1 MADIQSYAVRGMTC
15 ASCVRRVERALAAVP
30 GVEAVRVDLAGERAT
45 VTFADVKPQ
54 ALADALK
61 AKGYELVLAPSAS
74 EEAAE
79 ARASLLRVGLA
90 WAFALPLIAP
100 MLGVPLHLPAW
111 AQALLAA
118 GAAFGCGAGF
128 LVRAF
133 RLALKGETSMDTLIA
148 LGTLAAYGSGLA
160 EALSGA
166 HHTSFEIAA
175 SLPAFLLT
183 GKALEARAKHRA
195 TEGLGSLLALAPATA
210 LRLSMDP
217 LGRMR
222 PEGEGDS
229 ETEVPVAELRKG
241 DRVRVRP
248 GSKIPV
254 DGRVVGGRA
263 DVEEAL
269 LTGEPLPVPK
279 GAGDDVLAGALV
291 HGGSLEIEVRAAG
304 QGTWLAQLAAQVAEA
319 KGSHA
324 PAQALADRISEV
336 FVPAMLI
343 LAALT
348 LAGWWLHTGHLAL
361 AWRPAVTVLVI
372 ACPCALGLATPVAL
386 ATALGT
392 AARQGLLVRDTAALE
407 RLAVAT
413 DLVLDKT
420 GTLTLGHPR
429 LRVATPLGAVS
440 EADLRRWA
448 AALERDSEHPLAK
461 ALRAAWEGAPAAVEG
476 FQAHPGG
483 GVSGTVE
490 GHALRLGNA
499 AFLGVPFP
507 EVPEDALAVGLSEGG
522 TLLGLFLL
530 ADGLRAEA
538 AAVLA
543 GLRADGL
550 RLHLLSGDRPGSVAR
565 FAAPLPL
572 DSAEGG
578 ARPADKAQRIKALQ
592 AERRIVA
599 FAGDGVNDAAALA
612 TADAGLS
619 LPGLEAAAAS
629 APLNLR
635 HEGLRPL
642 LDARRLAV
650 KLHHVIRQNLAW
662 AFGYNLVLVPLAAF
676 GLLERFG
683 GPMLAGAAMGL
694 SSLTVV
700 LNALRLRRN

>member
-1 MADIQSYAVRGMTC
+1 M
-15 ASCVRRVERALAAVP
+15 AAVP
-30 GVEAVRVDLAGERAT
+30 GVEAVKVDLAAERAT
-45 VTFADVKPQ
+45 VTFDGVTPPT
-54 ALADALK
+54 LAEALK

-79 ARASLLRVGLA
+79 ARAARWRVGLA
-90 WAFALPLIAP
+90 WAFALPLLAP
-100 MLGVPLHLPAW
+100 MVGLPLHLNPW
-111 AQALLAA
+111 IQGALA
-118 GAAFGCGAGF
+118 GGAVFGCGAAF
-128 LVRAF
+128 LRRAA
-133 RLALKGETSMDTLIA
+133 RLAAKGETSMDTLVA
-148 LGTLAAYGSGLA
+148 LGTLAAFGSGLA
-160 EALSGA
+160 ESMAGA

-183 GKALEARAKHRA
+183 GKWLEARAKHRA
-195 TEGLGSLLALAPATA
+195 TEGLGALLELAPATA
-210 LRLSMDP
+210 LRL
-217 LGRMR
+217 LG
-222 PEGEGDS
+222 DL
-229 ETEVPVAELRKG
+229 ETEVPVADLRPG
-241 DRVRVRP
+241 DLVRVRP
-248 GSKIPV
+248 GGKIPV
-254 DGRVVGGRA
+254 DGRVIGGRA
-263 DVEEAL
+263 EVEEAL

-336 FVPAMLI
+336 FVPAMLL

-348 LAGWWLHTGHLAL
+348 LAGWWLHTGHLAE

-392 AARQGLLVRDTAALE
+392 AARQGLLVRDSAALE

-420 GTLTLGHPR
+420 GTLTVGHPE
-429 LRVATPLGAVS
+429 LKAVQALGTSS
-440 EADLRRWA
+440 ESDLRRWA
-448 AALERDSEHPLAK
+448 AALERDSEHPLAR
-461 ALRAAWEGAPAAVEG
+461 ALRGAWTGAPAAVAD

-490 GHALRLGNA
+490 GRALRLGHA
-499 AFLGVPFP
+499 SFLGVAFP
-507 EVPEDALAVGLSEGG
+507 GIPEDSTAVGLAEGP

-530 ADGLRAEA
+530 ADALRPETAG
-538 AAVLA
+538 VLA
-543 GLRADGL
+543 ALKADGL
-550 RLHLLSGDRPGSVAR
+550 RLHLLSGDRPEAVAR

-572 DSAEGG
+572 DSAQGG
-578 ARPADKAQRIKALQ
+578 AKPADKAARIQALQ
-592 AERRIVA
+592 AEHRIVA

-635 HEGLRPL
+635 REGLQPL
-642 LDARRLAV
+642 LEARRLAV
-650 KLHHVIRQNLAW
+650 KLHQVIRQNLLW
-662 AFGYNLVLVPLAAF
+662 AFGYNVVLVPLAAF
-676 GLLERFG
+676 GLLERLG

-700 LNALRLRRN
+700 LNAL

>member
-1 MADIQSYAVRGMTC
+1 MPDLQSYAVRGMTC
-15 ASCVRRVERALAAVP
+15 ASCVRRVEKALNAVP
-30 GVEAVRVDLAGERAT
+30 GVIAVHVDLAGERAT
-45 VTFADVKPQ
+45 VTFADATPQ
-54 ALADALK
+54 ALAAAVK
-61 AKGYELVLAPSAS
+61 AKGYELVLTPSPA
-74 EEAAE
+74 EEAA
-79 ARASLLRVGLA
+79 LLRGALVRVGLA
-90 WAFALPLIAP
+90 WAFALPLIGP
-100 MLGVPLHLPAW
+100 MFGLPLHLPTW

-128 LVRAF
+128 LARAA

-148 LGTLAAYGSGLA
+148 LGTLAAYGSGVA
-160 EALSGA
+160 EALAGA
-166 HHTSFEIAA
+166 HAASFEIAA

-195 TEGLGSLLALAPATA
+195 TEGLGALLALAPATA
-210 LRLSMDP
+210 LRLEP
-217 LGRMR
+217 G
-222 PEGEGDS
+222 PEA
-229 ETEVPVAELRKG
+229 EVPVAELRLG
-241 DRVRVRP
+241 DLVRVRP

-254 DGRVVGGRA
+254 DGRVIAGRA
-263 DVEEAL
+263 EVEEAL

-279 GAGDDVLAGALV
+279 GPGDDVLAGALV
-291 HGGSLEIEVRAAG
+291 HGGSLDVEVRGAG

-336 FVPAMLI
+336 FVPTMLG
-343 LAALT
+343 LAVLT
-348 LAGWWLHTGHLAL
+348 LAGWWFHTGQLAQ

-420 GTLTLGHPR
+420 GTLTLGRPE
-429 LRVATPLGAVS
+429 LRKVVALGAAS
-440 EADLRRWA
+440 EAELRRWA

-461 ALRAAWEGAPAAVEG
+461 ALRLAWDGAPALPSD

-483 GVSGTVE
+483 GVSGVVE
-490 GHALRLGNA
+490 GHRLRLGSA
-499 AFLGVPFP
+499 EFLGLTFP
-507 EVPEDALAVGLSEGG
+507 DAPLDAIPVGLAEGP
-522 TLLGLFLL
+522 TLLGCFHL
-530 ADGLRAEA
+530 ADGARPEAPTVLGALKAE
-538 AAVLA
+538 
-543 GLRADGL
+543 GL
-550 RLHLLSGDRPGSVAR
+550 RLHLLSGDRAEAVAR
-565 FAAPLPL
+565 FAAGLPL
-572 DSAEGG
+572 DSAQGG
-578 ARPADKAQRIKALQ
+578 ARPADKAARIQSLQ
-592 AERRIVA
+592 AEHRIVA

-635 HEGLRPL
+635 REGLGPML
-642 LDARRLAV
+642 EARRLAV
-650 KLHHVIRQNLAW
+650 KLHRVIRQNLAW

-676 GLLERFG
+676 GLLERLG

-700 LNALRLRRN
+700 LNALRLRRI

>member
-1 MADIQSYAVRGMTC
+1 MPDLQSYAVRGMTC
-15 ASCVRRVERALAAVP
+15 ASCVRRVEKALNTVP
-30 GVEAVRVDLAGERAT
+30 GVLAVHVDLAGERAT
-45 VTFADVKPQ
+45 VTFEDVTPQ
-54 ALADALK
+54 ALADAVK
-61 AKGYELVLAPSAS
+61 AKGYELVLTPSPA
-74 EEAAE
+74 EEAALL
-79 ARASLLRVGLA
+79 RAAQIRVGLA

-100 MLGVPLHLPAW
+100 MLGLPLHQPTW
-111 AQALLAA
+111 VQALLAA

-133 RLALKGETSMDTLIA
+133 RLALKGESSMDTLIA
-148 LGTLAAYGSGLA
+148 LGTLAAYGSGIA
-160 EALSGA
+160 EALAGA

-210 LRLSMDP
+210 LRLEP
-217 LGRMR
+217 G
-222 PEGEGDS
+222 PEA
-229 ETEVPVAELRKG
+229 EVPVAELRLG
-241 DRVRVRP
+241 DLVRVRP
-248 GSKIPV
+248 GSKVPV
-254 DGRVVGGRA
+254 DGRVIMGRA

-279 GAGDDVLAGALV
+279 GPGDDVLAGALV
-291 HGGSLEIEVRAAG
+291 HGGSLDVEVRGAG

-336 FVPAMLI
+336 FVPAMLV
-343 LAALT
+343 LAVLT
-348 LAGWWLHTGHLAL
+348 MAGWWWHTGHLAE
-361 AWRPAVTVLVI
+361 AWRPAVTLLVI

-420 GTLTLGHPR
+420 GTLTLGHPE
-429 LRVATPLGAVS
+429 LVNVTPLGGSS
-440 EADLRRWA
+440 EADLRRWVS
-448 AALERDSEHPLAK
+448 ALERDSEHPLAK
-461 ALRAAWEGAPAAVEG
+461 ALRLAHDGAPATLSD

-490 GHALRLGNA
+490 GRALRAGNA
-499 AFLGVPFP
+499 AFLGLTFP
-507 EVPEDALAVGLSEGG
+507 ATPEDAIAVGLAEGG
-522 TLLGLFLL
+522 TLRGLFLL
-530 ADGLRAEA
+530 ADGARPEAPEVLAELRAA
-538 AAVLA
+538 
-543 GLRADGL
+543 GL
-550 RLHLLSGDRPGSVAR
+550 RLHLLSGDRPEAVAR
-565 FAAPLPL
+565 FAAGLPL
-572 DSAEGG
+572 DSAQGG
-578 ARPADKAQRIKALQ
+578 ARPADKAARIQALQ
-592 AERRIVA
+592 AEHRIVA

-635 HEGLRPL
+635 REGLRPL

-662 AFGYNLVLVPLAAF
+662 AFGYNVILVPLAAF

-700 LNALRLRRN
+700 LNALRLRRV

>member
-1 MADIQSYAVRGMTC
+1 
-15 ASCVRRVERALAAVP
+15 VEKALSTVP
-30 GVEAVRVDLAGERAT
+30 GVLAVHVDFAAERASVTFEGVAPEVLAEAV
-45 VTFADVKPQ
+45 
-54 ALADALK
+54 K
-61 AKGYELVLAPSAS
+61 AKGYELVLAPSPA
-74 EEAAE
+74 EEAALL
-79 ARASLLRVGLA
+79 RAALIRVGLA

-100 MLGVPLHLPAW
+100 MLGVPLHLPTW

-118 GAAFGCGAGF
+118 SAAFGCGAGF

-148 LGTLAAYGSGLA
+148 LGTLAAFGSGLA
-160 EALSGA
+160 EALGGA

-195 TEGLGSLLALAPATA
+195 TEGLGALLALAPTTA
-210 LRLSMDP
+210 LRLEP
-217 LGRMR
+217 G
-222 PEGEGDS
+222 PEG
-229 ETEVPVAELRKG
+229 EVPVAELRLG
-241 DRVRVRP
+241 DLVRVRP
-248 GSKIPV
+248 GSKVPV
-254 DGRVVGGRA
+254 DGRVIAGSA
-263 DVEEAL
+263 EVEEAL

-279 GAGDDVLAGALV
+279 GPGDDVLAGALV
-291 HGGSLEIEVRAAG
+291 HGGSLDVEVRGAG

-324 PAQALADRISEV
+324 PAQALADRISRV
-336 FVPAMLI
+336 FVPAMLA

-348 LAGWWLHTGHLAL
+348 LAGWWLHTGHFAE

-407 RLAVAT
+407 RLGVAT

-420 GTLTLGHPR
+420 GTLTRGQPELVGVH
-429 LRVATPLGAVS
+429 TQGAVT
-440 EADLRRWA
+440 EAELRRWA
-448 AALERDSEHPLAK
+448 SALERDSEHPIAK
-461 ALRAAWEGAPAAVEG
+461 ALRLAWDGAPAPILS
-476 FQAHPGG
+476 FKAHPGG

-490 GHALRLGNA
+490 GRALRLGNA
-499 AFLGVPFP
+499 AFLCVAFP
-507 EVPEDALAVGLSEGG
+507 ELPEDVLAVGLAEEAK
-522 TLLGLFLL
+522 LLGWFLL
-530 ADGLRAEA
+530 ADAGRPEAPAVLRKLRAE
-538 AAVLA
+538 
-543 GLRADGL
+543 GL
-550 RLHLLSGDRPGSVAR
+550 RLHLLSGDRPEAVAR
-565 FAAPLPL
+565 FAAGLPL

-578 ARPADKAQRIKALQ
+578 ARPADKAARIKALQ
-592 AERRIVA
+592 AEQRIVA

-635 HEGLRPL
+635 REGLRPL
-642 LDARRLAV
+642 LEARRLAV
-650 KLHHVIRQNLAW
+650 KLHHVIRQNLGW

-700 LNALRLRRN
+700 LNALRLRRV